1 MNFEMNGIICNRK
14 ENSKM
19 NGRMK
24 SRRDLEERYL
34 SAGRVEEFDSIVR
47 SWQKR
52 RRIFSSSA
60 IAAAVVIL
68 LCVGVIWRNE
78 NALPDISTIE
88 VMQTIKA
95 FTEYSMDELEYINI
109 KPQECGLIVSAHF
122 KDGTKRN
129 YIMSRGSD
137 GSTIELTAQN

>member
-1 MNFEMNGIICNRK
+1 
-14 ENSKM
+14 M

-24 SRRDLEERYL
+24 SRRELEERYL
-34 SAGRVEEFDSIVR
+34 SAGRVEEIDSIVR

-52 RRIFSSSA
+52 RRIRSISA

-88 VMQTIKA
+88 AMQTIQA

>member
-1 MNFEMNGIICNRK
+1 
-14 ENSKM
+14 M

-24 SRRDLEERYL
+24 SRRELEERYL

-52 RRIFSSSA
+52 RRIRSSSA

-88 VMQTIKA
+88 VMQTIQA

>member
-1 MNFEMNGIICNRK
+1 MNGIICNRK

-24 SRRDLEERYL
+24 SRRELEERYL

-52 RRIFSSSA
+52 RRIRSSSA
-60 IAAAVVIL
+60 IAAAVVII

-88 VMQTIKA
+88 VMQTIQA
-95 FTEYSMDELEYINI
+95 FTEYSMDDL
-109 KPQECGLIVSAHF
+109 
-122 KDGTKRN
+122 
-129 YIMSRGSD
+129 
-137 GSTIELTAQN
+137 

>member
-1 MNFEMNGIICNRK
+1 
-14 ENSKM
+14 M

-24 SRRDLEERYL
+24 SRRELEERYL

-52 RRIFSSSA
+52 RRIRIISA
-60 IAAAVVIL
+60 IATAVVII

>member
-1 MNFEMNGIICNRK
+1 MNGIICNRM

-24 SRRDLEERYL
+24 SRRELEERYL
-34 SAGRVEEFDSIVR
+34 SADRVEEFDSIVR

-52 RRIFSSSA
+52 RRICSISA
-60 IAAAVVIL
+60 IAAAVVII

>member
-1 MNFEMNGIICNRK
+1 
-14 ENSKM
+14 M

-24 SRRDLEERYL
+24 SRRELEERYL

-52 RRIFSSSA
+52 RRIRSISA

-109 KPQECGLIVSAHF
+109 MPQECGLIVSAHF

>member
-1 MNFEMNGIICNRK
+1 
-14 ENSKM
+14 M

-24 SRRDLEERYL
+24 SRRELEERYL

-52 RRIFSSSA
+52 RRIRSISA

-88 VMQTIKA
+88 SMQTIQA
-95 FTEYSMDELEYINI
+95 FTEYSMDELEDINI
-109 KPQECGLIVSAHF
+109 KPQESGLIVSAHF

>member
-1 MNFEMNGIICNRK
+1 
-14 ENSKM
+14 M

-24 SRRDLEERYL
+24 SRRELEERYL

-52 RRIFSSSA
+52 RRIRSISA
-60 IAAAVVIL
+60 IAAAVVIIF
-68 LCVGVIWRNE
+68 CVGVIWRNE
-78 NALPDISTIE
+78 NALLDISTIE
-88 VMQTIKA
+88 VRQTIKA

-109 KPQECGLIVSAHF
+109 MPQECGLIVSAHF

-137 GSTIELTAQN
+137 GSTIELTAQH

>member
-1 MNFEMNGIICNRK
+1 
-14 ENSKM
+14 M

-24 SRRDLEERYL
+24 SRRELEERYL
-34 SAGRVEEFDSIVR
+34 SADRVEEFDSIVR

-52 RRIFSSSA
+52 RRIRSISA

-88 VMQTIKA
+88 AMQTIQA

>member
-1 MNFEMNGIICNRK
+1 
-14 ENSKM
+14 M

-24 SRRDLEERYL
+24 SRRELEERYL

-52 RRIFSSSA
+52 RRIRSSSA
-60 IAAAVVIL
+60 IAAAVIII

-88 VMQTIKA
+88 VMQTIQA

>member
-1 MNFEMNGIICNRK
+1 MNGIICNKK

-24 SRRDLEERYL
+24 SRRELEERYL

-52 RRIFSSSA
+52 RRICSVSA
-60 IAAAVVIL
+60 IAAAVIII

-88 VMQTIKA
+88 AMQTIQA

-109 KPQECGLIVSAHF
+109 KPQESGLIVSAHF

>member
-1 MNFEMNGIICNRK
+1 
-14 ENSKM
+14 M

-24 SRRDLEERYL
+24 SRRELEERYL
-34 SAGRVEEFDSIVR
+34 SADRVEEFDSIVR

-52 RRIFSSSA
+52 RRICSISA
-60 IAAAVVIL
+60 IAAAVVII

-88 VMQTIKA
+88 VMQTIQA

>member
-1 MNFEMNGIICNRK
+1 MNGIIGNRK

-24 SRRDLEERYL
+24 SRRELEERYL

-52 RRIFSSSA
+52 RRICSISA
-60 IAAAVVIL
+60 IAAAIVII

-109 KPQECGLIVSAHF
+109 KPQESGLIVSAHF

>member
-1 MNFEMNGIICNRK
+1 MNGIICNRK

-24 SRRDLEERYL
+24 SRRELEERYL

-52 RRIFSSSA
+52 RRIRSSSA
-60 IAAAVVIL
+60 IAAAVAII

-95 FTEYSMDELEYINI
+95 FTEYSMDDLEYINI
-109 KPQECGLIVSAHF
+109 KPQERGLIVSAHF

>member
-1 MNFEMNGIICNRK
+1 
-14 ENSKM
+14 M

-24 SRRDLEERYL
+24 SRRELEERYL

-52 RRIFSSSA
+52 RRIRSISA
-60 IAAAVVIL
+60 IAAAVLII
-68 LCVGVIWRNE
+68 LCVRVIWRNE

>member
-1 MNFEMNGIICNRK
+1 
-14 ENSKM
+14 M

-24 SRRDLEERYL
+24 SRRELEERYL

-52 RRIFSSSA
+52 RRIRSSSA
-60 IAAAVVIL
+60 IAAAVVII

-88 VMQTIKA
+88 AMQTIQA

>member
-1 MNFEMNGIICNRK
+1 MNGKTCNRK
-14 ENSKM
+14 EDSKM

-24 SRRDLEERYL
+24 SRRELEERYL

-52 RRIFSSSA
+52 RRICSVSA
-60 IAAAVVIL
+60 IAAAVVII

-88 VMQTIKA
+88 VMQTIQA

>member
-1 MNFEMNGIICNRK
+1 MNGIICNRK

-24 SRRDLEERYL
+24 SRRELEERYL

-52 RRIFSSSA
+52 RRIRSSSA
-60 IAAAVVIL
+60 IAAAVVII

-88 VMQTIKA
+88 VMQTIQA
-95 FTEYSMDELEYINI
+95 FTEYSMDDLEYINI
-109 KPQECGLIVSAHF
+109 MPQECGLIVSAHF

>member
-1 MNFEMNGIICNRK
+1 MNGIIYNRK
-14 ENSKM
+14 EDSKM

-24 SRRDLEERYL
+24 SRRELEERYL

-60 IAAAVVIL
+60 VAAAVVII

-88 VMQTIKA
+88 VMQTIRA

>member
-1 MNFEMNGIICNRK
+1 
-14 ENSKM
+14 M

-24 SRRDLEERYL
+24 SRRELEERYL

-52 RRIFSSSA
+52 RRIRSSSA

-68 LCVGVIWRNE
+68 LCMGVIWRNE

>member
-1 MNFEMNGIICNRK
+1 
-14 ENSKM
+14 M

-24 SRRDLEERYL
+24 SRRELEERYL

-52 RRIFSSSA
+52 RRICSISA
-60 IAAAVVIL
+60 IAAAVVII

-88 VMQTIKA
+88 VMQTIRA

-109 KPQECGLIVSAHF
+109 KPQEGGLIVSAHF

>member
-1 MNFEMNGIICNRK
+1 
-14 ENSKM
+14 M

-24 SRRDLEERYL
+24 SRRELEERYL
-34 SAGRVEEFDSIVR
+34 SVDRVEEFDSIVR

-52 RRIFSSSA
+52 RRICSISA
-60 IAAAVVIL
+60 IAAAVVII

-88 VMQTIKA
+88 VMQTIQA

>member
-1 MNFEMNGIICNRK
+1 M
-14 ENSKM
+14 
-19 NGRMK
+19 
-24 SRRDLEERYL
+24 
-34 SAGRVEEFDSIVR
+34 EEFDSIVR

-52 RRIFSSSA
+52 RRIRSSSA
-60 IAAAVVIL
+60 IAAAVVII

>member
-1 MNFEMNGIICNRK
+1 MNGIICNRK

-24 SRRDLEERYL
+24 GRRELEERYL
-34 SAGRVEEFDSIVR
+34 SASRVEEFDSIVR

-52 RRIFSSSA
+52 RRIRSISA
-60 IAAAVVIL
+60 IAAAVVII

-88 VMQTIKA
+88 AMQTIQA

>member
-1 MNFEMNGIICNRK
+1 
-14 ENSKM
+14 M

-24 SRRDLEERYL
+24 SRRELEERYL

-52 RRIFSSSA
+52 RRIRSSSA
-60 IAAAVVIL
+60 IAAAVAII
-68 LCVGVIWRNE
+68 LCVGVILRNE

-88 VMQTIKA
+88 VMQTIQA

>member
-1 MNFEMNGIICNRK
+1 MNGIICNRK

-24 SRRDLEERYL
+24 SRRELEERYL

-60 IAAAVVIL
+60 IAAAVVII

-88 VMQTIKA
+88 VMQTIQA

-137 GSTIELTAQN
+137 GSTIELTAQH

>member
-1 MNFEMNGIICNRK
+1 
-14 ENSKM
+14 M

-24 SRRDLEERYL
+24 SRRELEERYL

-52 RRIFSSSA
+52 RRICSISA

-88 VMQTIKA
+88 AMQTIQA

>member
-1 MNFEMNGIICNRK
+1 MNGIICNRK

-24 SRRDLEERYL
+24 SRRELEERYL

-52 RRIFSSSA
+52 RRIRSSSA
-60 IAAAVVIL
+60 IAAAVAII
-68 LCVGVIWRNE
+68 LCVEVIWRNE

-88 VMQTIKA
+88 VMQTIQA

>member
-1 MNFEMNGIICNRK
+1 MNGIICNRK

-24 SRRDLEERYL
+24 SRRELEERYL

-52 RRIFSSSA
+52 RRIRSSSA
-60 IAAAVVIL
+60 IAAAVVII

-88 VMQTIKA
+88 VMQTIQA

-109 KPQECGLIVSAHF
+109 KPQECGLIVSVHF

-137 GSTIELTAQN
+137 GSTIELTAQH

>member
-1 MNFEMNGIICNRK
+1 MNGIICNRK

-24 SRRDLEERYL
+24 SRRELEERYL
-34 SAGRVEEFDSIVR
+34 SAGRVDEFDSIVR

-60 IAAAVVIL
+60 IAAAVVII

>member
-1 MNFEMNGIICNRK
+1 MNGKTCNRK
-14 ENSKM
+14 EDSKM

-24 SRRDLEERYL
+24 SRRELEERYL

-52 RRIFSSSA
+52 RRIRSSSA
-60 IAAAVVIL
+60 IAAAVAII
-68 LCVGVIWRNE
+68 LCVGVILRNE
-78 NALPDISTIE
+78 NALPDISTVE

>member
-1 MNFEMNGIICNRK
+1 MNGKTCNRK
-14 ENSKM
+14 EDSKM

-24 SRRDLEERYL
+24 SRRELEERYL

-52 RRIFSSSA
+52 RRIRSSSA
-60 IAAAVVIL
+60 IAAAVVII

-88 VMQTIKA
+88 VMQTIQA

-109 KPQECGLIVSAHF
+109 KPQECGLIVSVHF

>member
-1 MNFEMNGIICNRK
+1 MNGIICNRK

-24 SRRDLEERYL
+24 SRRELEERYL

-52 RRIFSSSA
+52 RRICSISA
-60 IAAAVVIL
+60 IAAAIVII

-88 VMQTIKA
+88 AMQTIQA

-109 KPQECGLIVSAHF
+109 KPQESGLIVSAHF

>member
-1 MNFEMNGIICNRK
+1 MYGIICNRK

-24 SRRDLEERYL
+24 SRRELEERYL

-52 RRIFSSSA
+52 RRICSISA
-60 IAAAVVIL
+60 IAAAVVII

-88 VMQTIKA
+88 VMQTIQA

>member
-1 MNFEMNGIICNRK
+1 MNGIICNRK

-24 SRRDLEERYL
+24 SRRELEERYL

-52 RRIFSSSA
+52 RRICSISA
-60 IAAAVVIL
+60 IAAAVVII

-78 NALPDISTIE
+78 KALPDISTIE
-88 VMQTIKA
+88 VMQTIRA

-109 KPQECGLIVSAHF
+109 KPQESGLIVSAHF

>member
-1 MNFEMNGIICNRK
+1 MNGIICNRK

-24 SRRDLEERYL
+24 SRRELEERYL

-52 RRIFSSSA
+52 RRICSISA
-60 IAAAVVIL
+60 IAAAVVII

-88 VMQTIKA
+88 VMQTIQA

-109 KPQECGLIVSAHF
+109 KPQESGLIVSAHF

>member
-1 MNFEMNGIICNRK
+1 MNGIICDRK

-24 SRRDLEERYL
+24 SRRELEERYL

-52 RRIFSSSA
+52 RRIRSISA
-60 IAAAVVIL
+60 IAAAVLII
-68 LCVGVIWRNE
+68 LCVRVIWRNE

-88 VMQTIKA
+88 VMQTIQA

>member
-1 MNFEMNGIICNRK
+1 MNGIICNRK

-24 SRRDLEERYL
+24 SRRELEERYL

-52 RRIFSSSA
+52 RRIRSISA
-60 IAAAVVIL
+60 IAAAVVII

-88 VMQTIKA
+88 VMQTIRA

-109 KPQECGLIVSAHF
+109 KPQDCGLIVSAHF

-129 YIMSRGSD
+129 YIMRRGSD

>member
-1 MNFEMNGIICNRK
+1 MNGIICNRM

-24 SRRDLEERYL
+24 SRRELEERYL

-52 RRIFSSSA
+52 RRICSISA
-60 IAAAVVIL
+60 IAAAIVII

-88 VMQTIKA
+88 VMQTIQA

>member
-1 MNFEMNGIICNRK
+1 MNGIICNRK

-24 SRRDLEERYL
+24 SRRELEERYL

-60 IAAAVVIL
+60 IAAAVVII
-68 LCVGVIWRNE
+68 LCVGVILRNE

-95 FTEYSMDELEYINI
+95 FTEYSMDDLEYINI